1 MSLALNARQWW
12 ECSGDELWAINLR
25 RPNFVAQDDK
35 CHRRGGNQALTNPEK
50 SIIIRNVDQLSIVN
64 LITQHFIL
72 NFAKT
77 SVFQTETTVYIKLY
91 RSKKTTKSSK

>member
-35 CHRRGGNQALTNPEK
+35 CHRRGGNQALTNP
-50 SIIIRNVDQLSIVN
+50 NLSRGYQPTDTHDR
-64 LITQHFIL
+64 LD
-72 NFAKT
+72 
-77 SVFQTETTVYIKLY
+77 
-91 RSKKTTKSSK
+91 